1 MGPTPATSS
10 GDVPAPGPSGGRI
23 RLVVLFGGQ
32 SAEHDVSRVTARHV
46 LAAVDPARYDLL
58 PVGITRTGEWVRA
71 EAAIEALAAGV
82 EALPDA
88 LAVEGTAL
96 SPLTTVAPAAG
107 PVVVLP
113 LLHGPMGEDGT
124 VQGLLEVANV
134 PYVGSGV
141 LGSAVSMDKIAAKQ
155 IAAAN
160 GFAQARWR
168 GLHRSE
174 LVAGDGP
181 VDPGTLDP
189 ATLDPASLDPAS
201 LDDGVVADLIDALG
215 YPMFVKPANMGSS
228 IGVSKAKDEAALRAG
243 LVAALAHDEWIVVEE
258 GVIAREIEVAVLGH
272 TTSPRASVPGEIVP
286 GAEFYDYD
294 DKYADGV
301 ADLRVPAPLPDDVA
315 AEARDLACRVFR
327 AYRAEGMA
335 RVDYLYEEGGRGLL
349 LNELNTIPGFTP
361 ISMYPMLWQASGL
374 PYRALIDELVGLALE
389 RHERQRSRR

>member
-1 MGPTPATSS
+1 MTTPPAT
-10 GDVPAPGPSGGRI
+10 PPRPGSPGARV

-46 LAAVDPARYDLL
+46 LAAADPDRYDIV
-58 PVGITRTGEWVRA
+58 PVGITRKGEWVRA
-71 EAAIEALAAGV
+71 EAAIEALAAGAD
-82 EALPDA
+82 ALPSS
-88 LAVEGTAL
+88 LLVEGPTVDPLPAL
-96 SPLTTVAPAAG
+96 EQVSG

-124 VQGLLEVANV
+124 VQGLLEVAGV

-141 LGSAVSMDKIAAKQ
+141 LGSALAMDKVAAKQ
-155 IAAAN
+155 IAEAN
-160 GFAQARWR
+160 GFAQTAWR

-174 LVAGDGP
+174 LVGP
-181 VDPGTLDP
+181 SSSGAAVGPADLD
-189 ATLDPASLDPAS
+189 AAA
-201 LDDGVVADLIDALG
+201 VADLEAALR
-215 YPMFVKPANMGSS
+215 YPVFVKPANMGSS
-228 IGVSKAKDEAALRAG
+228 IGVTKARDTIELRTG
-243 LVAALAHDEWIVVEE
+243 LAAALAHDEWIVVEE
-258 GVIAREIEVAVLGH
+258 GVVAREIEVAVLGH

-301 ADLRVPAPLPDDVA
+301 ADLRVPAPLSPEVA
-315 AEARDLACRVFR
+315 EEARQLACRVFR

-335 RVDYLYEEGGRGLL
+335 RVDFLYEEGGRGLL

-361 ISMYPMLWQASGL
+361 ISMYPALWKATGL

-389 RHERQRSRR
+389 RHEQVRARR